1 MKVFLSIL
9 FALLL
14 VGIFVAIIVF
24 IPWLLALGLIVLL
37 IAALASIIYLFLDN
51 WW

>member
-14 VGIFVAIIVF
+14 VGIFVAIIIF
-24 IPWLLALGLIVLL
+24 IPWLLALVLVVLL
-37 IAALASIIYLFLDN
+37 VAVVARLIYLILDN
-51 WW
+51 WR

>member
-9 FALLL
+9 LALFLL
-14 VGIFVAIIVF
+14 GIFVAIITF
-24 IPWLLALGLIVLL
+24 IPWLLALVLIVLL
-37 IAALASIIYLFLDN
+37 TAALARIIYLFLDN